1 MKKALLSAVFLLASL
16 SAQAEV
22 VTVGQH
28 NTANCY
34 PFSCFASQ
42 SGTVFQQVYSST
54 KFSGAGTIN
63 SLSFFRDY
71 SGMMDSATYTL
82 RLSTTTQ
89 NLGFLDLGTPSNNLG
104 ADVST
109 FGTFTIGGQM
119 PEVLTF
125 AGMPFHYNPA
135 EGNLL
140 LEVLVSNLIQG
151 YGQSSY
157 FQADST
163 MNAMS
168 RLWVHGNPSQG
179 GNGLVTA
186 FDITPGGTVPE
197 PGSMLLVG
205 LGLAGLAA
213 SARKR
218 KAA

>member
-71 SGMMDSATYTL
+71 SGLMDSATYTL

-109 FGTFTIGGQM
+109 FGTFTSSVIGCRSFSMSYAIDLYMCGLTAIS
-119 PEVLTF
+119 PEAT
-125 AGMPFHYNPA
+125 
-135 EGNLL
+135 
-140 LEVLVSNLIQG
+140 
-151 YGQSSY
+151 SS
-157 FQADST
+157 
-163 MNAMS
+163 
-168 RLWVHGNPSQG
+168 V
-179 GNGLVTA
+179 
-186 FDITPGGTVPE
+186 
-197 PGSMLLVG
+197 
-205 LGLAGLAA
+205 
-213 SARKR
+213 
-218 KAA
+218 